1 MQTPVQRYAPS
12 PRGLPASLPPIE
24 YGPDDQ
30 VRKVQQGGWI
40 SFRGQNIRLPKAL
53 IGQPIAL
60 RPCLDTDGLY
70 KIYFCHQYL
79 HTLDFRKS
87 NVI

>member
-12 PRGLPASLPPIE
+12 PRRFPASLPPIE

-40 SFRGQNIRLPKAL
+40 SFRGRNIRISKAL
-53 IGQPIAL
+53 VGQPVAL
-60 RPCLDTDGLY
+60 RPCIDSQRLF

-79 HTLDFRKS
+79 HTLDLGS
-87 NVI
+87 YS